1 MAVGRKRRG
10 RLDGLIPFQMGF
22 LYPRFIVTDSR
33 GNRVVVPQDATIPM
47 GGKIYKTDGAL
58 AVRMSYQSLAT
69 SRGEIPGQLTNEE
82 VKFYVSPIAEDG
94 RVLAD
99 LMRRYTGHE
108 TGQDVPVGPWT
119 QISFDGRMWDI
130 SAPPVFKRGT
140 RRTSHW
146 EMTAHPSHGGDIA
159 RVRDAVEVEPV
170 AVDNHA
176 PSGAYEDWDHL

>member
-10 RLDGLIPFQMGF
+10 RLDGLLSFQIGF
-22 LYPRFIVTDSR
+22 LYRRFIVTDSR
-33 GNRVVVPQDATIPM
+33 GNRVVAPQDTTLPM
-47 GGKIYKTDGAL
+47 GGKDYKTEGAI

-69 SRGEIPGQLTNEE
+69 SRGEVPGQLTNEE

-94 RVLAD
+94 SVLAD

-108 TGQDVPVGPWT
+108 SGQATPVGPWT

-146 EMTAHPSHGGDIA
+146 EMTAHPSHGGDIM
-159 RVRDAVEVEPV
+159 RVPNAVVAEP
-170 AVDNHA
+170 AVPDHNA

>member
-10 RLDGLIPFQMGF
+10 SLYGLLPFQSGF
-22 LYPRFIVTDSR
+22 LYPRHIVKDSR
-33 GNRVVVPQDATIPM
+33 GNRVVVPQDLSIP
-47 GGKIYKTDGAL
+47 GNSEYRVDGAL
-58 AVRMSYQSLAT
+58 SVRMSYQSLAA

-82 VKFYVSPIAEDG
+82 VKFYVAPVAEDG

-99 LMRRYTGHE
+99 VMRRYTGTE
-108 TGQDVPVGPWT
+108 AGQDVPMGPWT

-146 EMTAHPSHGGDIA
+146 EMTAHPAHGGDIA
-159 RVRDAVEVEPV
+159 RVPEAVVKAPEHS
-170 AVDNHA
+170 DNL
-176 PSGAYEDWDHL
+176 PSGNYEDWDHL